1 MIRRTSFLP
10 FKLASMTFLEANELG
25 HGEVDSQRD
34 RVGAGQ
40 VISRLDVRPSFR
52 LKPGARVIFR
62 VRGVWLKINLGSEA

>member
-1 MIRRTSFLP
+1 VIRRTSFLP

-40 VISRLDVRPSFR
+40 VIS
-52 LKPGARVIFR
+52 
-62 VRGVWLKINLGSEA
+62 